1 MSKIANNPTV
11 SEEKVDIRRKAIGH
25 RAMWMAL
32 MFDEMRKAGV
42 EDAEGITRRAIA
54 RTGQIHGAGFKEKR
68 GGAECICS
76 FADAFLDP
84 LGMKTFE
91 MAPASSD
98 DALEIDFH
106 YCPLVTAWQ
115 ALGFDDET
123 IALLCDM
130 AMDGD
135 RNIAVANGLKFTLS
149 DTIAAG
155 CPTCKLKFEK

>member
-1 MSKIANNPTV
+1 MSNITNNSSV
-11 SEEKVDIRRKAIGH
+11 NEEKVDIRRKAIGH

-42 EDAEGITRRAIA
+42 DAEGITRRAIA
-54 RTGQIHGAGFKEKR
+54 RTGQIHGTGFKEKR
-68 GGAECICS
+68 GGSECVCS
-76 FADAFLDP
+76 FKDAFLDP

-91 MAPASSD
+91 MDPTLTGD
-98 DALEIDFH
+98 VLTIDFH

-115 ALGFDDET
+115 TLGFDDET

-135 RNIAVANGLKFTLS
+135 RNIAAANGLEFTLT

-155 CPTCKLKFEK
+155 CPTCKLKFEKK